1 MMMIA
6 RLKGKDKFETIE
18 NYSMALIFL
27 GAVMLSAGIGL
38 NIISTKG
45 FTVVLAMLGALIS
58 FVSTVTLIFTWLV
71 KEFKE

>member
-1 MMMIA
+1 MTMIT
-6 RLKGKDKFETIE
+6 RLKGKDRFETIE

-38 NIISTKG
+38 NVISTKG
-45 FTVVLAMLGALIS
+45 FTVVLAMFGALIS
-58 FVSTVTLIFTWLV
+58 FLSTVALIITWMT